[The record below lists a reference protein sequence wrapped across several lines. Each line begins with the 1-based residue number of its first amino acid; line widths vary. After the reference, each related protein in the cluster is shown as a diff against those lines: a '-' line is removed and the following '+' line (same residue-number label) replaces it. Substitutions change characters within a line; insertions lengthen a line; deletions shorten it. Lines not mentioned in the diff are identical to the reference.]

1 MLEELRRHREMVQ
14 GRIQKSFE
22 SDGLDLNILKAEETE
37 IFKAQETE
45 KQEASVTDLIK
56 AGVLEYD
63 DSIEKAVYADT
74 PQNRKLG
81 RVGQEYHRGKGRKVE
96 EKTGKKS
103 VNENDK
109 TPEKK
114 QKTEKKNSVKA
125 AAKEFDKIVEPT
137 NDWDDDDWNDAKK
150 NDKLIKD
157 LKSVV
162 DKYNLSEKEF
172 KEAFGHHAYGLD
184 VSYKDLKSDEGDVIK
199 NASKEFD
206 KIVNETDEWDDDDW
220 FDDKKQNKLISDLKA
235 VVKKYKLSE
244 KDFKTAWGHHAY
256 GLDISYNDLK

>member
-14 GRIQKSFE
+14 ERIQKSFE
-22 SDGLDLNILKAEETE
+22 SEGLDLNILKAEETE

-45 KQEASVTDLIK
+45 EQEASVTDLIK

-81 RVGQEYHRGKGRKVE
+81 RVGQEYHRGNGKKTE
-96 EKTGKKS
+96 EKTTKKV
-103 VNENDK
+103 VNKEQP
-109 TPEKK
+109 TQKK
-114 QKTEKKNSVKA
+114 QKEDTKDPIESA
-125 AAKEFDKIVEPT
+125 AAEFD
-137 NDWDDDDWNDAKK
+137 
-150 NDKLIKD
+150 
-157 LKSVV
+157 S
-162 DKYNLSEKEF
+162 
-172 KEAFGHHAYGLD
+172 
-184 VSYKDLKSDEGDVIK
+184 
-199 NASKEFD
+199 
-206 KIVNETDEWDDDDW
+206 IVNKTDEWDDDDW

-256 GLDISYNDLK
+256 GLDISYDDLK

>member
-22 SDGLDLNILKAEETE
+22 SEGLDLNILKAEETE

-45 KQEASVTDLIK
+45 EQEASVTDLIK

-81 RVGQEYHRGKGRKVE
+81 RVGQEYHRGKGNKAE
-96 EKTGKKS
+96 EKTSKKS
-103 VNENDK
+103 VKDNDK

-114 QKTEKKNSVKA
+114 QKTAKKDPVEA
-125 AAKEFDKIVEPT
+125 AALEFDE
-137 NDWDDDDWNDAKK
+137 
-150 NDKLIKD
+150 
-157 LKSVV
+157 
-162 DKYNLSEKEF
+162 
-172 KEAFGHHAYGLD
+172 
-184 VSYKDLKSDEGDVIK
+184 
-199 NASKEFD
+199 
-206 KIVNETDEWDDDDW
+206 IVNETDNWDDDDW
-220 FDDKKQNKLISDLKA
+220 FDDKKQDKLINDLKA